1 MEYTAEINQEI
12 GRVIS
17 ENILAKDKA
26 SLEYVMSTPDGRW
39 FVSRLLK
46 NCHVYSA
53 LGIIS
58 TDQSVVLDTN
68 AMMVQEG
75 ERRIGLILRQNIL
88 NMPDG
93 IRLLHQMEK
102 EDKAHEA
109 QLAEMRRSIMEKYE
123 D

>member
-1 MEYTAEINQEI
+1 
-12 GRVIS
+12 
-17 ENILAKDKA
+17 
-26 SLEYVMSTPDGRW
+26 MSTIMIQ
-39 FVSRLLK
+39 
-46 NCHVYSA
+46 H
-53 LGIIS
+53 
-58 TDQSVVLDTN
+58 QSVVLDAN

>member
-1 MEYTAEINQEI
+1 MEYAEMNQEI
-12 GRVIS
+12 GRVVS
-17 ENILAKDKA
+17 ENILSRDKA
-26 SLEYVMSTPDGRW
+26 ALEYVMSSPDGRW

-53 LGIIS
+53 LGLIR
-58 TDQSVVLDTN
+58 TDQSMVLDAN

-75 ERRIGLILRQNIL
+75 ERRVGLILRQNIL

-93 IRLLHQMEK
+93 VNLMHQMEK
-102 EDKAHEA
+102 EARAHDA
-109 QLAEMRRSIMEKYE
+109 QLAELRRSVMEKYR